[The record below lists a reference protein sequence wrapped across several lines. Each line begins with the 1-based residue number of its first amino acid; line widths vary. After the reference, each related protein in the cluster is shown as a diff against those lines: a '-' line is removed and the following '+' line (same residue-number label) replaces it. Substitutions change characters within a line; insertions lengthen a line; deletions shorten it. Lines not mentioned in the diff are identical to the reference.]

1 MFEQGWAAEF
11 FLDVCDFSKV
21 KSFYDQMSGFDFC
34 SFWKEGGETSTE
46 KKYNGLLRHQK
57 MSNPSFVI
65 GLSMGFLQTS
75 AEWTSGAGR
84 LEAGAKSNHK
94 CQTSYSAKV
103 TAVLL
108 EALSLH

>member
-46 KKYNGLLRHQK
+46 KIIMDGSGIRKCPIHHSLLD
-57 MSNPSFVI
+57 
-65 GLSMGFLQTS
+65 
-75 AEWTSGAGR
+75 
-84 LEAGAKSNHK
+84 
-94 CQTSYSAKV
+94 CQ
-103 TAVLL
+103 
-108 EALSLH
+108 